1 MNTTTTYTRNAL
13 EGMEY
18 PYISLL
24 ADFSEDAHFI
34 NMLWNLENLFV
45 NTYDRESFSVEAYEV
60 EGDLVILADQLQDF
74 DHYHLTKAEDYT
86 TYRMPNGQLLVDYYE
101 NHIVNIYE
109 YMDNRDNINKEG
121 YVTRRY
127 STDLI
132 DPIETRVSFR
142 YEKMYV
148 GARFYDVN
156 DEPIKP
162 TGGSI
167 DIAGVGIAG
176 VEQSI
181 ETLQATDVSPVATV
195 DMPFESIKAT
205 PSSLSDDVKS
215 WQLIIW
221 QA

>member
-1 MNTTTTYTRNAL
+1 MNKTKTYTRNKL

-18 PYISLL
+18 PYISLM
-24 ADFSEDAHFI
+24 ADFSEDEYFI
-34 NMLWNLENLFV
+34 NMLWNLEELFV
-45 NTYDRESFSVEAYEV
+45 NTYEREAFSVSGYEV
-60 EGDLVILADQLQDF
+60 EGDLVILADQLQQF

-86 TYRMPNGQLLVDYYE
+86 TYEMPNGQLLVDYYE
-101 NHIVNIYE
+101 NHIVNIHE

-127 STDLI
+127 STDLL
-132 DPIETRVSFR
+132 DPVETNVSFR

-148 GARFYDVN
+148 GVRFYDVN

-167 DIAGVGIAG
+167 DITGVGIAG
-176 VEQSI
+176 VEQNI
-181 ETLQATDVSPVATV
+181 DTLQATDVSPIATV
-195 DMPFESIKAT
+195 DMPFESIKAS
-205 PSSLSDDVKS
+205 PSSLSDDVES

-221 QA
+221 QI